1 MNDVHIWK
9 QKDYRRISS
18 GRMIQ
23 FGDSQDIAF
32 LSAWLGTV
40 QFQVVFIILFIM
52 SLWGNFGDGGRGDDT
67 VGNHI
72 APIGS
77 QGITP

>member
-1 MNDVHIWK
+1 MIKCSIEALIDILKYYGRLFMNDGRIWN

-32 LSAWLGTV
+32 LSA
-40 QFQVVFIILFIM
+40 
-52 SLWGNFGDGGRGDDT
+52 
-67 VGNHI
+67 
-72 APIGS
+72 
-77 QGITP
+77 